1 MMRLSI
7 ADLIV
12 RPKTIA
18 AKIRGDGDD
27 PVHARLDLALDSDTP
42 GRFQAFVRVKRVLKE
57 NFSIGLRYLDDDGGD
72 AILIR
77 VNGDHG
83 GHRNPDGGV
92 ILSGPHVHG
101 FRGPTLELPPRNR
114 AEPRWAWPI
123 APDHLALPMAWRTFC
138 DLANVRS
145 ERKFEREVAKLYT
158 SSRQLSFKAFR

>member
-1 MMRLSI
+1 MMRLSV
-7 ADLIV
+7 ADLIA

-27 PVHARLDLALDSDTP
+27 PVHARLDLALDSDAP
-42 GRFQAFVRVKRVLKE
+42 GKFQAF
-57 NFSIGLRYLDDDGGD
+57 LRELFDRAPLLVGRRRGD

-83 GHRNPDGGV
+83 RHRNPDGGL

-138 DLANVRS
+138 DLANV
-145 ERKFEREVAKLYT
+145 
-158 SSRQLSFKAFR
+158 